1 MVKRDCRLGE
11 RCGPVEPRDRRR
23 ALRPRAAEALPDPL
37 PVRAYFEIYKTISLN
52 FQIWEEVQRQ
62 NYSGSFSR
70 LITTSASIS
79 AGVAS
84 LIQVEVG
91 GRGNEYVTRSVPRR
105 HMRSLIRIFH

>member
-37 PVRAYFEIYKTISLN
+37 PVRAYVEIYKTISLN

-79 AGVAS
+79 AAVVLIGIGVSVAA
-84 LIQVEVG
+84 VMK
-91 GRGNEYVTRSVPRR
+91 TRKSTNRDS
-105 HMRSLIRIFH
+105 HKISK